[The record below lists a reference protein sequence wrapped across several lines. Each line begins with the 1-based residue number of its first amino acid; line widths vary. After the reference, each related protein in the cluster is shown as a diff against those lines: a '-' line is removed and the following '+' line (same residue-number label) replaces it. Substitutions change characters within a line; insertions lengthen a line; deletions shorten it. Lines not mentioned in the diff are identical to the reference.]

1 MSCIAS
7 AVSCRIASGVDLEER
22 PAAGLERRHA
32 LGRHQPVRRVV
43 RADRQQVGVAELG
56 TAARL
61 GRGGSGTHGCTIV
74 VLRRREIV
82 DRRPCH
88 TASVTT
94 APRKGTRVRPAPTLE
109 EVAAGAGVSRAT
121 ASRVLRGDAKVSEQA
136 REAVLAA
143 AQEISY
149 VPNLAARTLVTGRSD
164 SVAFLVEETEE
175 RMFADPFFLG
185 MLRSAQE
192 AVAVAGLQLV
202 FTVVTR
208 AEDQAAFLGLRRR
221 RPRRRGVAAL
231 AARSGPAAA
240 AARGARR
247 THRPQRAA
255 PQRAAS
261 SAGTS
266 TRTTS
271 GAAGSR
277 RASARVRAAST
288 SRR

>member
-7 AVSCRIASGVDLEER
+7 AVSSRIASGATWRKVRPPASNVDT
-22 PAAGLERRHA
+22 PS
-32 LGRHQPVRRVV
+32 VV
-43 RADRQQVGVAELG
+43 TSRYGVSSRADRAAGRSSG
-56 TAARL
+56 TRDRSDSE
-61 GRGGSGTHGCTIV
+61 RGGSGTHGCTIV

-109 EVAAGAGVSRAT
+109 EVAARAGVSRAT
-121 ASRVLRGDAKVSEQA
+121 ASRVLRGDAKVSDHA
-136 REAVLAA
+136 REAVHAA
-143 AQEISY
+143 AQAISY

-164 SVAFLVEETEE
+164 SIAFLVEETEE

-192 AVAVAGLQLV
+192 AVAVAGTAAGLHRGEQG
-202 FTVVTR
+202 R
-208 AEDQAAFLGLRRR
+208 GPAAFPGLRRR
-221 RPRRRGVAAL
+221 RPRRRGAAAL
-231 AARSGPAAA
+231 AARSGPAPA

-247 THRPQRAA
+247 ARP
-255 PQRAAS
+255 S
-261 SAGTS
+261 SAGGPSAGGVGCGTS

-271 GAAGSR
+271 AVAGSR
-277 RASARVRAAST
+277 PTTSSSPVAGT